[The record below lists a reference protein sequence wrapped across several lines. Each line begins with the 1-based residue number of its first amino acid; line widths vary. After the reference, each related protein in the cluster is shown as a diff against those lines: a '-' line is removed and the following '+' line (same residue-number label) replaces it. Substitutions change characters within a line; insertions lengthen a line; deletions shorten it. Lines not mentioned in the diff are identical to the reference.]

1 MTWRRLLPLL
11 LLSTS
16 SAASAGP
23 LWEAELRVG
32 YGLAIQ
38 SGTAPTTTDTP
49 PTTELGSEP
58 IMQNPAAPAPMT
70 LAAIGAVA
78 VREQPNLSAF
88 GGLIVEQR
96 GDTAVGVTGGVRL
109 YPGNGRIRLTA
120 GGIYLHAP
128 ETSWG
133 ASASAG
139 TCIRVASMLR
149 TCGDLQFTTYFGGT
163 AIAASETLTQIQ
175 AVLGVAFDSL

>member
-1 MTWRRLLPLL
+1 MSWRRLLPLL
-11 LLSTS
+11 LLTTS
-16 SAASAGP
+16 SAATAQP

-32 YGLAIQ
+32 YGLAIE
-38 SGTAPTTTDTP
+38 SGKATTEPTD
-49 PTTELGSEP
+49 PTITELGTEP
-58 IMQNPAAPAPMT
+58 IMQTPASPAPMT

-96 GDTAVGVTGGVRL
+96 GDSAVGVTGGVRL

-139 TCIRVASMLR
+139 ACIRVASMLR
-149 TCGDLQFTTYFGGT
+149 TCGDLQVTTYFGGT